1 MGRNN
6 GILKYM
12 RACNYVLPFI
22 ISVFLYIEYNLAFI
36 KKSPIRVFYL
46 IFNYLMTEIRSLSSL
61 LFQRRCAHAET

>member
-22 ISVFLYIEYNLAFI
+22 NNKCFFCISNII
-36 KKSPIRVFYL
+36 
-46 IFNYLMTEIRSLSSL
+46 
-61 LFQRRCAHAET
+61 

>member
-22 ISVFLYIEYNLAFI
+22 N
-36 KKSPIRVFYL
+36 KKCFFVYRI
-46 IFNYLMTEIRSLSSL
+46 
-61 LFQRRCAHAET
+61 